1 MITQS
6 VDFLGSGPLFLPV
19 GFYLT
24 IVLMTITREVR
35 KRWKK
40 REWEKGGEQVEEK
53 KKKDGT
59 GRRGEGWG
67 AGEGGGRKGKS
78 IKKEE
83 GRKRECILY
92 NLNRSFWKRI
102 YGLMLINPLKND
114 FFS

>member
-6 VDFLGSGPLFLPV
+6 VDFLGSGPFFLPV

-24 IVLMTITREVR
+24 IFLMTITSEVR

-53 KKKDGT
+53 KKDGT

-67 AGEGGGRKGKS
+67 VREGGGRKGKS

-92 NLNRSFWKRI
+92 N
-102 YGLMLINPLKND
+102 INKFLEKDLWINAN
-114 FFS
+114 